1 MGDYAPCR
9 RALGD
14 YSRLVADN
22 GHGREPGM
30 ALADSLEGSDLVLML
45 LAAPTNVDSA
55 NGRVNGITRLEKLLY
70 LVEKETSV
78 ADNVA
83 GGRLQFR
90 AYNYGPFSKDV
101 YEAVELLEESG
112 LLTEERVV
120 DGQTIDS
127 MEDVNVTGAVEADEY
142 VERRFVLTKNG
153 RLVADLLAHHHPA
166 VVEQLTRVKD
176 RYAARSLSGLIRYVY
191 KTYPDSAKNSLIAHR
206 YA

>member
-1 MGDYAPCR
+1 MT
-9 RALGD
+9 
-14 YSRLVADN
+14 
-22 GHGREPGM
+22 
-30 ALADSLEGSDLVLML
+30 LADSLEGSDLVLML
-45 LAAPTNVDSA
+45 LAAPTDVESA
-55 NGRVNGITRLEKLLY
+55 QGRVNGITRLEKLLY

-78 ADNVA
+78 AASVA
-83 GGRLQFR
+83 GEQLKFK

-142 VERRFVLTKNG
+142 VERRFVLTKHG
-153 RLVADLLAHHHPA
+153 RLVADLLAQHHPSVA
-166 VVEQLTRVKD
+166 GQMTEIKD
-176 RYAARSLSGLIRYVY
+176 RYASRSLSGLIRYVY
-191 KTYPDSAKNSLIAHR
+191 KTYPDSAKNSVIAHR

>member
-1 MGDYAPCR
+1 
-9 RALGD
+9 
-14 YSRLVADN
+14 
-22 GHGREPGM
+22 M

-45 LAAPTNVDSA
+45 LAAPTNVASA
-55 NGRVNGITRLEKLLY
+55 KNRVNGITRLEKLLY

-78 ADNVA
+78 ADSVA
-83 GGRLQFR
+83 GEQLEFK

-142 VERRFVLTKNG
+142 VERRFVLTEHG
-153 RLVADLLAHHHPA
+153 HLVADLLAHHHPA
-166 VVEQLTRVKD
+166 VAEQLSAIKD

-191 KTYPDSAKNSLIAHR
+191 KTYPDSAKNSVIAHR